1 LSEVRRSAAALEVIF
16 ALQQRSA
23 LRDKR
28 TSGVCAITLRSTQ
41 RSSQGASQRD
51 ETLEEAGRWLSA
63 DFSGRVELVTGGG
76 RGIGKAIA
84 LTLAEAGADVA
95 VNYRKRADAA
105 AATAEAIRRVD
116 RRAAIV
122 RADVSRAAEVPAL
135 V

>member
-1 LSEVRRSAAALEVIF
+1 
-16 ALQQRSA
+16 
-23 LRDKR
+23 
-28 TSGVCAITLRSTQ
+28 
-41 RSSQGASQRD
+41 
-51 ETLEEAGRWLSA
+51 LEEAGRWLSA